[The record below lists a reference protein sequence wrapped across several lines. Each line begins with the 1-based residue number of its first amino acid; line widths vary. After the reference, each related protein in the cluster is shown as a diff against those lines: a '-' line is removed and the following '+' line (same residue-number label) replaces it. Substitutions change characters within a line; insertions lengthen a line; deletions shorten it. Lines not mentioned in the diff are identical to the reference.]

1 VVGDGRKIH
10 FWEDT
15 WFGTAPLAVQFWDM
29 YTICNKKSK
38 KFSKIW
44 VDGELR
50 LTFRI
55 TFSNEM
61 MQICQELCAVVEDV
75 RLGYESDTLVWCYTK
90 SRTYT
95 TQSFYVVINYR
106 GITPMYIRAIWSI
119 IVPTKIHLFLW
130 LLSHNKLATV
140 DNLNRKGLSKPIQCK
155 FCDEHES
162 ISHSFFE
169 CVVVKAVWYYVNDF
183 LNMTV
188 GADYISI
195 ASKWLSRDKY
205 YVANTIS
212 AAVLRG
218 IWLIRNE
225 FVFHNLVW
233 ADVKM
238 VLRKVLTLIVEWRPI
253 YKATKV
259 EAMERWCTFLEQK
272 LKEPLTITN
281 G

>member
-1 VVGDGRKIH
+1 
-10 FWEDT
+10 
-15 WFGTAPLAVQFWDM
+15 
-29 YTICNKKSK
+29 
-38 KFSKIW
+38 

-50 LTFRI
+50 LTFRR

-61 MQICQELCAVVEDV
+61 MQIWQELCTVVEDI
-75 RLGYESDTLVWCYTK
+75 RLGDESDTLVWCYTK
-90 SRTYT
+90 FGTYT
-95 TQSFYVVINYR
+95 TQSFYAVINYG
-106 GITPMYIRAIWSI
+106 GITPLYIPAIWY
-119 IVPTKIHLFLW
+119 IVVPPKIHLFLW

-212 AAVLRG
+212 VAVLRG

-225 FVFHNLVW
+225 FVFHNQVW